1 MFRGPNG
8 VGKGD
13 KPRNIGISQK
23 EFAKRWD
30 KIFNSKNKD
39 EKSGSKQTN

>member
-13 KPRNIGISQK
+13 KPRDIGISQK
-23 EFAKRWD
+23 EYAKRWD
-30 KIFNSKNKD
+30 AIFNKKKK
-39 EKSGSKQTN
+39 EGKQSGRTE

>member
-1 MFRGPNG
+1 VFRGPNG

-23 EFAKRWD
+23 EYAKRWD
-30 KIFNSKNKD
+30 IIFNKKKK
-39 EKSGSKQTN
+39 EGKKSDRTE

>member
-13 KPRNIGISQK
+13 KPRAIGISHK
-23 EFAKRWD
+23 EYDKRWD
-30 KIFNSKNKD
+30 IIFQQKKKGKD
-39 EKSGSKQTN
+39 SGSK